1 MMKATG
7 TMEESQIFKERFN
20 QIASSVI
27 TFYDKFDRS
36 VAKDQNPF
44 TTDTDRAVWESHAVK
59 VRTYIQESKAACA
72 KAYM

>member
-1 MMKATG
+1 MMKATE
-7 TMEESQIFKERFN
+7 TMEETQVFKERFN

-36 VAKDQNPF
+36 VAKEQNPF
-44 TTDTDRAVWESHAVK
+44 SDAKDRALWESHAVK
-59 VRTYIQESKAACA
+59 VRNYIQESKAAFA